1 MMAAFMLLHRP
12 LSVTVTKGLSVSEA
26 LYNATLTDFCALV
39 QSCSS
44 SLSDFNDLSILRLWL
59 SRITESLSD
68 GVTLPASNNEFFCDF
83 LFDGHVDSC
92 DAVPGKSSKQRSKA
106 RRILAELSE
115 VPYNFPVL
123 SHNCFNRDRVIMPDM
138 LASLYRLSIFGVIA
152 SDAPR
157 FSSAPASTELSGDQ
171 T

>member
-1 MMAAFMLLHRP
+1 MAAFMLLLRP
-12 LSVTVTKGLSVSEA
+12 LTVTVTKGLSDSNA
-26 LYNATLTDFCALV
+26 LYNATLTDLCALV
-39 QSCSS
+39 QSS
-44 SLSDFNDLSILRLWL
+44 SLSDFNDLSILRVWL

-68 GVTLPASNNEFFCDF
+68 GVTLPASNNVFFCDF

-106 RRILAELSE
+106 RRILTELSE

-123 SHNCFNRDRVIMPDM
+123 LSHNCFDRDRVIMPDM
-138 LASLYRLSIFGVIA
+138 PASLYKLSNFGVIT

-157 FSSAPASTELSGDQ
+157 FSPAAASTEHSGD
-171 T
+171 

>member
-12 LSVTVTKGLSVSEA
+12 LTVTVTKGLSVSDA
-26 LYNATLTDFCALV
+26 LYNATLTELGELV

-44 SLSDFNDLSILRLWL
+44 PSNFNELSILRLWL

-68 GVTLPASNNEFFCDF
+68 GVTLPASNNVFFCDF
-83 LFDGHVDSC
+83 LFDGHVDFA
-92 DAVPGKSSKQRSKA
+92 DAVPGKSSKHCSKA

-115 VPYNFPVL
+115 VPYTFSVL
-123 SHNCFNRDRVIMPDM
+123 SDNCFDRDRVITPGMP
-138 LASLYRLSIFGVIA
+138 ASLYRLSNFGVNT

-157 FSSAPASTELSGDQ
+157 FSPAAASRGHSGD
-171 T
+171 